1 MRVAY
6 VCTDPG
12 VPVFGRKGAS
22 VHVQAV
28 LGALTARGDQ
38 LQVIAARVGDDRP
51 AHLPAMPVHVLPV
64 ATAESARAREHA
76 LRRADDHVVD
86 VLDHLAHQ
94 GGVDLV
100 YERYALWGR
109 SATAW
114 AAERGVPSVV
124 EVNAPLVE
132 EQSQHRVLVDRTAA
146 ERVAHEVLSRA
157 GTVVCVSERVAAWAR
172 AHSTNPERVHV
183 VGNGV
188 DTHRVRP
195 AAEPPDETPFTIG
208 FVGSLK
214 PWHGVEDLVS
224 AVALLAAGDDGY
236 RLLVVGDGPQREAI
250 RSQVR
255 ALSLDDVVEMTGA
268 VPPDEIPT
276 LLHRMHV
283 AVAPYPSI
291 PDFYFSPLKVYEYL
305 AAGLPVVAS
314 DVGDLATVLDGGRL
328 GVLTEAGEPAALARA
343 IASLRADPGRRDL
356 MGRAGRRRAI
366 EHHDWA
372 QVVETALAHA
382 AVGAPTSPRE
392 EPFEL
397 GGHDAAAS

>member
-64 ATAESARAREHA
+64 DTAESARAREHA
-76 LRRADDHVVD
+76 VRLADDHVVD

-132 EQSQHRVLVDRTAA
+132 EQSLHRVLVDRAAA

-188 DTHRVRP
+188 DTRRVRP

-255 ALSLDDVVEMTGA
+255 ALSLDGVVEMTGA

-305 AAGLPVVAS
+305 AAGLPVVATRTGELTS
-314 DVGDLATVLDGGRL
+314 TLGDGRH
-328 GVLTEAGEPAALARA
+328 GVLVEPGSPAQLAAALAD
-343 IASLRADPGRRDL
+343 LRADPALRAALGRSGRRAAVE
-356 MGRAGRRRAI
+356 R
-366 EHHDWA
+366 HDWTD
-372 QVVETALAHA
+372 VVTRVLTLAGADHVTA
-382 AVGAPTSPRE
+382 
-392 EPFEL
+392 
-397 GGHDAAAS
+397 

>member
-51 AHLPAMPVHVLPV
+51 AHLPALPVHVLPV
-64 ATAESARAREHA
+64 DTAESARAREHA
-76 LRRADDHVVD
+76 VRLADDHVVD

-132 EQSQHRVLVDRTAA
+132 EQSLHRVLVDRAAA

-188 DTHRVRP
+188 DTRRVRP

-255 ALSLDDVVEMTGA
+255 ALSLDGVVEMTGA

-305 AAGLPVVAS
+305 AAGLPVVATRTGELTS
-314 DVGDLATVLDGGRL
+314 TLGDGRH
-328 GVLTEAGEPAALARA
+328 GVLVEPGSPAQLAAALAD
-343 IASLRADPGRRDL
+343 LRADPALRAALGRSGRRAAVE
-356 MGRAGRRRAI
+356 R
-366 EHHDWA
+366 HDWTD
-372 QVVETALAHA
+372 VVTRVLTLAGADHVTA
-382 AVGAPTSPRE
+382 
-392 EPFEL
+392 
-397 GGHDAAAS
+397 

>member
-51 AHLPAMPVHVLPV
+51 AHLPALPVHVLPV
-64 ATAESARAREHA
+64 DTAESARAREHA
-76 LRRADDHVVD
+76 VRLADDHVVA

-132 EQSQHRVLVDRTAA
+132 EQSLHRVLVDRAAA

-188 DTHRVRP
+188 DTRRVRP

-255 ALSLDDVVEMTGA
+255 ALSLDGVVEMTGA

-305 AAGLPVVAS
+305 AAGLPVVATRTGELTS
-314 DVGDLATVLDGGRL
+314 TLGDGRH
-328 GVLTEAGEPAALARA
+328 GVLVEPGSPAQLAAALAD
-343 IASLRADPGRRDL
+343 LRADPALRAALGRSGRRAAVE
-356 MGRAGRRRAI
+356 R
-366 EHHDWA
+366 HDWTD
-372 QVVETALAHA
+372 VVTRVLTLAGADHVTA
-382 AVGAPTSPRE
+382 
-392 EPFEL
+392 
-397 GGHDAAAS
+397 

>member
-38 LQVIAARVGDDRP
+38 LQVIAARVGEDRP

-132 EQSQHRVLVDRTAA
+132 EQSLHRVLVDRTAA

-172 AHSTNPERVHV
+172 AHSTHPERVHV

-283 AVAPYPSI
+283 AVAPYPSV

-305 AAGLPVVAS
+305 AAGLPVVATRTGELTS
-314 DVGDLATVLDGGRL
+314 TLGHGRH
-328 GVLTEAGEPAALARA
+328 GVLVDPADPAQLAAALAG
-343 IASLRADPGRRDL
+343 LRADRARRAALGRSGRR
-356 MGRAGRRRAI
+356 AAV
-366 EHHDWA
+366 EQHDWA
-372 QVVETALAHA
+372 DVVTRVLTLAGADHVTA
-382 AVGAPTSPRE
+382 
-392 EPFEL
+392 
-397 GGHDAAAS
+397 

>member
-132 EQSQHRVLVDRTAA
+132 EQSLHRVLVDRTAA

-283 AVAPYPSI
+283 AVAPYPSV

-305 AAGLPVVAS
+305 AAGLPVVATRTGELTS
-314 DVGDLATVLDGGRL
+314 TLGHGRH
-328 GVLTEAGEPAALARA
+328 GVLVDPADPAQLAAALAG
-343 IASLRADPGRRDL
+343 LRADRPRRAALGRSGRR
-356 MGRAGRRRAI
+356 AAV
-366 EHHDWA
+366 EQHDWA
-372 QVVETALAHA
+372 DVVSRVLTLAGAGHVTA
-382 AVGAPTSPRE
+382 
-392 EPFEL
+392 
-397 GGHDAAAS
+397 

>member
-38 LQVIAARVGDDRP
+38 LQVNAARVGDDRP
-51 AHLPAMPVHVLPV
+51 AHLPALPVHELPV
-64 ATAESARAREHA
+64 DTAESARAREHA
-76 LRRADDHVVD
+76 VRLADDHVVD

-132 EQSQHRVLVDRTAA
+132 EQSLHRVLVDRAAA

-172 AHSTNPERVHV
+172 AHSMNPERVHV

-188 DTHRVRP
+188 DTRRVRP

-255 ALSLDDVVEMTGA
+255 ALSLDGVVEMTGA
-268 VPPDEIPT
+268 VPSDEIPT

-305 AAGLPVVAS
+305 AAGLPVVATRTGELTS
-314 DVGDLATVLDGGRL
+314 TLGDGRH
-328 GVLTEAGEPAALARA
+328 GVLVEPGSPAQLAAALAD
-343 IASLRADPGRRDL
+343 LRADPALRAALGRSGRRAAVE
-356 MGRAGRRRAI
+356 R
-366 EHHDWA
+366 HDWTD
-372 QVVETALAHA
+372 VVTRVLTLAGADHVTA
-382 AVGAPTSPRE
+382 
-392 EPFEL
+392 
-397 GGHDAAAS
+397 

>member
-28 LGALTARGDQ
+28 LSVLAARGND

-51 AHLPAMPVHVLPV
+51 AHLPGMAVHGLPLD
-64 ATAESARAREHA
+64 TAESAEAREYA
-76 LRRADDHVVD
+76 VRRADDHVGD
-86 VLDHLAHQ
+86 LLDRVARR
-94 GGVDLV
+94 GGIDLV

-114 AAERGVPSVV
+114 AAERRVPSVV

-132 EQSQHRVLVDRTAA
+132 EQSMHRVLVDRAAA
-146 ERVAHEVLSRA
+146 ERVASEVLSRA
-157 GTVVCVSERVAAWAR
+157 GTVVCVSEHVAAWAR
-172 AHSTNPERVHV
+172 SHSTNPERVHV

-188 DTHRVRP
+188 DTHRVQP
-195 AAEPPDETPFTIG
+195 AVEPPAETPFTIG

-214 PWHGVEDLVS
+214 PWHGVGDLLS
-224 AVALLAAGDDGY
+224 AVALLAASDDDY

-250 RSQVR
+250 QRQIHVL
-255 ALSLDDVVEMTGA
+255 ALDGVVEMTGA

-283 AVAPYPSI
+283 AVAPYPPI

-305 AAGLPVVAS
+305 AAGLPVVATRTGELPS
-314 DVGDLATVLDGGRL
+314 TLGHGRH
-328 GVLTEAGEPAALARA
+328 GVLVEPGNPVQLAAA
-343 IASLRADPGRRDL
+343 IADLRADHALRAALGRSGRR
-356 MGRAGRRRAI
+356 AVV
-366 EHHDWA
+366 EQHDWSDVMSRVLTLA
-372 QVVETALAHA
+372 GADDVTA
-382 AVGAPTSPRE
+382 
-392 EPFEL
+392 
-397 GGHDAAAS
+397 

>member
-64 ATAESARAREHA
+64 DTAESARAREHA
-76 LRRADDHVVD
+76 VRLADDHVVD

-132 EQSQHRVLVDRTAA
+132 EQSLHRVLVDRAAA

-157 GTVVCVSERVAAWAR
+157 GTVVCVSECVAAWAR

-188 DTHRVRP
+188 DTRRVRP

-255 ALSLDDVVEMTGA
+255 ALSLDGVVEMTGA

-305 AAGLPVVAS
+305 AAGLPVVATRTGELTS
-314 DVGDLATVLDGGRL
+314 TLGDGRH
-328 GVLTEAGEPAALARA
+328 GVLVEPGSPAQLAAALTDLHADPA
-343 IASLRADPGRRDL
+343 LRAALGRSGRRAAVE
-356 MGRAGRRRAI
+356 R
-366 EHHDWA
+366 HDWTD
-372 QVVETALAHA
+372 VVTRVLTLAGADHVTA
-382 AVGAPTSPRE
+382 
-392 EPFEL
+392 
-397 GGHDAAAS
+397 